1 MKNKRIFRILSMVLA
16 LTMVMTNVN
25 LTAFAME
32 DVQGVEVNNEV
43 VAEYDADVE
52 VDEVSGDAEVAESE
66 HEHENVV
73 EEDSGEAG
81 ESDGEGESDGV
92 ENTEESKDESI
103 ESTNGESVEGG
114 ESDGTEGE
122 SIENSE
128 NTDGVEGESGENSE
142 VEGTEGSDENG
153 EVDGTE
159 ESDKID
165 GTEGTEGESGESGE
179 VDGTENT
186 DGNGDVDGT
195 EEPDEKE
202 ENTEDGTEEDE
213 EAEAISY
220 EILDGADQTVAV
232 GESVRV
238 RVDADISKFQSV
250 EVDGAEV
257 ESSNYEV
264 TEGSTIVEFNSEY
277 VGSLESGE
285 HSVNVVFEDGTASTT
300 FTIEEDKATTHTVN
314 FYALQV
320 ISNDDIDGADE
331 PVESEDIVEYVN
343 VLTVEVTDGETI
355 EEYPEIENVDG
366 YEFLNGWTIGENGS
380 DIDNEHII
388 TEDLNLYAKYKEVDA
403 SYTVT
408 FYVLQEVGADSVDSV
423 DSVSS
428 NTEDSVDN
436 TNTTDVEYVQ
446 IKTVETVDGRIEEL
460 PEVSDVEGWKFNNVW
475 TVGKN
480 TDVKFNID
488 NNIEEDL
495 ELYASYD
502 EDREWK
508 IRFYVLEDC
517 KELDGSEETSEESAL
532 YNKFEDNMSN
542 NDIEYKYIKYME
554 IETVDRKIPEM
565 PVVEDEQP
573 EWSGNWV
580 DVETMENV
588 NADTVFEKDTDI
600 FAEYIDATADIPD
613 TREWNVNGTTYRAE
627 DAECMAFIYKGDIC
641 YDVIRY
647 SDGMVL
653 YVQSEYTADDL
664 NDTKIGTKYLKY
676 TDVVIKDSVSSV
688 WFEDVITELWG
699 THDAWSS
706 RTDVYSKYIKNYNS
720 DTGGSK
726 VDIVNTEVIPYRFD
740 GFTLDVSFNNVI
752 KIGNRCFSASTGEI
766 NITAD
771 LSKIVQVGDRSFYGT
786 YAKDIFLHG
795 RRHNLA
801 QCVSVGFSFNN
812 AVLDDG
818 AVVVLNSLKTAGS
831 DAFSIIG
838 YKDSVS
844 SIDDARIFDIPNGLP
859 VLESAGDYS
868 FSGPLQYVKFGDN
881 TTNVVNYPNMI
892 SAGRDALSWKL
903 YSACVKDD
911 GSLGYDATIEV
922 ILDIPN
928 IVSVGRGAFAM
939 RGLSQI
945 NDMPKLDVIY
955 DGAFTS
961 KTLRSCLQ
969 SYKDYKGYQTVIK
982 QDEKFSTIVG
992 VYPEDM
998 NDSNSPF
1005 YMIREMALFKLG
1017 DTNGHNLD
1025 LYNKCGI
1032 ITSGYSFNSEEGN
1045 HQYELDIEYIGDKL
1059 EISDVSD
1066 IGSLSLSD
1074 NDFKIKSKMS
1084 HYTESGRVFEDIEFT
1099 PAMCNFK
1106 KLSNFTDDDLVK
1118 YSNNDYRLLVEVNV
1132 TFTGFTAPPNT
1143 HLEHTRSTEYA
1154 WIPIKIVI
1162 VKVPTALKI
1171 TYLGDNELR
1180 EESIVNKDE
1189 IAIAATYQ
1197 ISYSDGTTEEV
1208 TEDLDINDFNLT
1220 DEDLTVKYG
1229 TNTITLNYTENGK
1242 TVSGSFEVTGLCTHQ
1257 NTTTT
1262 VTKQPTYWADGE
1274 EAEVCDQCYEEINV
1288 QTVARVE
1295 DTTAP
1300 EITIAIGNNEWKN
1313 FLNNISFGLLFK
1325 ERPEAKVSVTDNESG
1340 ITDVEYWIAAVGE
1353 EYLRNHNYQI
1363 VLGCTAKDNATT
1375 DFNNS
1380 TNMFWIV
1387 EDDGSPNTGDIRYS
1401 GSVSYSGEHKASH
1414 RDTIDMYHL
1423 NKFVIVHTRNAQGKE
1438 SWATSNGVVIDVY
1451 KPQVAIYDKVGDDVT
1466 GNDIVYDSTS
1476 DEDGA
1481 VVTCIS
1487 EFKMI
1492 VRDITAIKYEV
1503 KKDGVVLEAG
1513 TMDSFSVS
1521 NAGYGKEFEYTDAG
1535 TYAIKMIDKVG
1546 NVTTVNVVLDE
1557 LGHDYGEQTETWS
1570 ADYSEV
1576 TLKRVCSR
1584 DESHVLNETL
1594 TTTYVETKAPKCEE
1608 TGTGT
1613 YTGTPTKDGLTAVTK
1628 DVVVDATGHDWGT
1641 PVYTWQNNDSEVY
1654 AKAICNNDNSHII
1667 EETAT
1672 VTHDIIKPATCEED
1686 GSQGNVARFTKDVF
1700 EDQSKDA
1707 TVINK
1712 LGHDL
1717 KETIT
1722 VQPTLGGVEAVKKYD
1737 CQRDGCD
1744 YSKTTTEVTRTLTDV
1759 EIQPDTIEKF
1769 EGEKVAPEDI
1779 EKVVLKYH
1787 IEFDDGTEMDVTFE
1801 VTPDEI
1807 GEDGSIDDGKDG
1819 VPDGSVI
1826 IPDNDLTI
1834 SDTTVTVTINPTTGD
1849 PVIENFPINVSEH
1862 TYSTEW
1868 TVDKAPTCTE
1878 DGEKSH
1884 HCTDVGY
1891 EDLKKDVTKVD
1902 KLGHDLDDGTYYEPT
1917 FDRNGYTEKK
1927 CKRDGCDYSEVI
1939 QDFPSTQLVS
1949 VASIKGKIVDTNGN
1963 PVAGRVVALHSLLQV
1978 TTTNANGEF
1987 MFANVE
1993 AGSHKLIMTD
2003 YTDVSQ
2009 VTKENLDSI
2018 DVCAYITFD
2027 VDNLGFSNVV
2037 AEVIHDGVIDLAHSS
2052 IGTNG
2057 NVTLTIKAEE
2067 KPKPDKPSDGGNN
2080 DDNNDDD
2087 DDVNKHEEPD
2097 NTTNL
2102 TVFESQLTQPQLI
2115 QPQYNPVIY
2124 VGDDGK
2130 VLPDKLPQTGIDPF
2144 NPEGSVEAVTGKGD
2158 ELDAPTVIMFLF
2170 ALFMCG
2176 GLAWYE
2182 WNDRK
2187 KKGVK

>member
-1 MKNKRIFRILSMVLA
+1 MKNKRIFRVLSMVLA
-16 LTMVMTNVN
+16 LTMVVTNVN

-66 HEHENVV
+66 PEHENVV

-81 ESDGEGESDGV
+81 ESDDEGESDGV
-92 ENTEESKDESI
+92 DNTEEYKDESV
-103 ESTNGESVEGG
+103 ESTDGESADGG

-128 NTDGVEGESGENSE
+128 NTDGVEGESGEGNE

-165 GTEGTEGESGESGE
+165 GTEGTEGESGE

-186 DGNGDVDGT
+186 DGNGEVDGT
-195 EEPDEKE
+195 EESDEKE
-202 ENTEDGTEEDE
+202 ENTEDDTEEDE

-232 GESVRV
+232 GETVRV
-238 RVDADISKFQSV
+238 RVDAEISKFQSI

-257 ESSNYEV
+257 ESSNYEL
-264 TEGSTIVEFNSEY
+264 TEGSTIVEFNIEY
-277 VGSLESGE
+277 VGSLEVGE
-285 HSVNVVFEDGTASTT
+285 HNVNVVFEDGTASTT
-300 FTIEEDKATTHTVN
+300 FTIEEAKATTHTVN

-320 ISNDDIDGADE
+320 ISNTETDGADE
-331 PVESEDIVEYVN
+331 SVESDDVVEYVN
-343 VLTVEVTDGETI
+343 VLTVEVTDGEAI
-355 EEYPEIENVDG
+355 ENYPEIENVDG

-408 FYVLQEVGADSVDSV
+408 FYVLQEVGVDSV

-428 NTEDSVDN
+428 NTEDSMDN
-436 TNTTDVEYVQ
+436 TNVTDVEYVQ

-480 TDVKFNID
+480 TDIEFSID
-488 NNIEEDL
+488 NIIEEDL

-502 EDREWK
+502 EDREWN

-517 KELDGSEETSEESAL
+517 KELDGSDETSEESAL
-532 YNKFEDNMSN
+532 YDKFEDNISN

-554 IETVDRKIPEM
+554 IETVDRKIPEI
-565 PVVEDEQP
+565 PVVEDGQP

-613 TREWNVNGTTYRAE
+613 TREWNVNGNVYRAE
-627 DAECMAFIYKGDIC
+627 DAECMAFLYKYDTC

-647 SDGMVL
+647 SDGMLL
-653 YVQSEYTADDL
+653 YVQSKYTSDDL
-664 NDTKIGTKYLKY
+664 NDTTIGTKYLNY
-676 TDVVIKDSVSSV
+676 TDIVIKDAVSYV

-699 THDAWSS
+699 TYSAYNSS
-706 RTDVYSKYIKNYNS
+706 TGVYSKYIKDYNS
-720 DTGGSK
+720 DTGGST
-726 VDIVNTEVIPYRFD
+726 VNIVNTEVNPYHFD

-752 KIGNRCFSASTGEI
+752 KIGNCCFIADTGET

-771 LSKIVQVGDRSFYGT
+771 LSKIVQVGDRSFCGLYYT
-786 YAKDIFLHG
+786 NIFLHG

-801 QCVSVGFSFNN
+801 QCVSVGSSFNN

-818 AVVVLNSLKTAGS
+818 AVVVLDSLKTAGYN
-831 DAFSIIG
+831 AFNRIG
-838 YKDSVS
+838 YKGSLYS
-844 SIDDARIFDIPNGLP
+844 TDDARIFDIPNGLP
-859 VLESAGDYS
+859 ALESAGDDS
-868 FSGPLQYVKFGDN
+868 FGGPLQYVKFGDN

-892 SAGRDALSWKL
+892 SAGVNALSWDL

-911 GSLGYDATIEV
+911 GSLGYKATIEV

-928 IVSVGRGAFAM
+928 IVSVGNGAFAM
-939 RGLSQI
+939 DGLSQI
-945 NDMPKLDVIY
+945 NDMPKLDDISY
-955 DGAFTS
+955 GAFTC
-961 KTLRSCLQ
+961 KTIRRCLQ

-982 QDEKFSTIVG
+982 QDEKFTTIVG
-992 VYPEDM
+992 VYPEDRK
-998 NDSNSPF
+998 DSNSPF
-1005 YMIREMALFKLG
+1005 YMIFQMVLIKLG
-1017 DTNGHNLD
+1017 DTNGHQLD
-1025 LYNKCGI
+1025 LYDKCGI
-1032 ITSGYSFNSEEGN
+1032 ITSGYSFSSEEQY
-1045 HQYELDIEYIGDKL
+1045 HPYELDIEYIGDKL
-1059 EISDVSD
+1059 EMSDDSDV
-1066 IGSLSLSD
+1066 GSFSFSE

-1084 HYTESGRVFEDIEFT
+1084 HYTESGIVSEDIEFT

-1118 YSNNDYRLLVEVNV
+1118 YSNNDYRLRIEVNV
-1132 TFTGFTAPPNT
+1132 TFTEFYVPPNT
-1143 HLEHTRSTEYA
+1143 YMERTSRTGYVL
-1154 WIPIKIVI
+1154 IPIKTII
-1162 VKVPTALKI
+1162 SKVPTALKV
-1171 TYLGDNELR
+1171 TYLGADELQ
-1180 EESIVNKDE
+1180 EDAKVDKTE
-1189 IAIAATYQ
+1189 IAVAIEYEVTYN
-1197 ISYSDGTTEEV
+1197 DGTTEEV

-1274 EAEVCDQCYEEINV
+1274 EAEVCDQCDEKLNV
-1288 QTVARVE
+1288 QTVAKVE
-1295 DTTAP
+1295 DVTAP

-1325 ERPEAKVSVTDNESG
+1325 EKPEAKVSITDNESG
-1340 ITDVEYWIAAVGE
+1340 ITDIEYWIATVSE
-1353 EYLRNHNYQI
+1353 EYLRNHNYQM

-1380 TNMFWIV
+1380 TNMFWII
-1387 EDDGSPNTGDIRYS
+1387 EDDGSQNTADIRYN
-1401 GSVSYSGEHKASH
+1401 GRVSYSGEHKASH
-1414 RDTIDMYHL
+1414 KDTIDMYSL

-1438 SWATSNGVVIDVY
+1438 SWATSNGVVIDLT
-1451 KPQVAIYDKVGDDVT
+1451 KPQVEIYDKVGDDVT

-1492 VRDITAIKYEV
+1492 VHDMTNIKYEV

-1513 TMDSFSVS
+1513 TTDSSDVSDVS
-1521 NAGYGKEFEYTDAG
+1521 NGRHRKEFEYTDAG

-1557 LGHDYGEQTETWS
+1557 LGHDYGEQTATWS
-1570 ADYSEV
+1570 DDYSKV

-1584 DESHVLNETL
+1584 DESHVLSETL
-1594 TTTYVETKAPKCEE
+1594 TTTYVEIKAPKCEE

-1641 PVYTWQNNDSEVY
+1641 PVYTWKNNDSEVY

-1686 GSQGNVARFTKDVF
+1686 GSQGNVARFAKDVF

-1744 YSKTTTEVTRTLTDV
+1744 YSKTTTEVTRTLIDV

-1769 EGEKVAPEDI
+1769 EGEKVTPEDI

-1787 IEFDDGTEMDVTFE
+1787 IGFDDGTEMDVTFE

-1819 VPDGSVI
+1819 VPDGSVS
-1826 IPDNDLTI
+1826 IPDKDLTI
-1834 SDTTVTVTINPTTGD
+1834 SDTTVTVTINPTTGN
-1849 PVIENFPINVSEH
+1849 PVTENVPINVSEH

-1927 CKRDGCDYSEVI
+1927 CKRYGCDYSEVI

-1949 VASIKGKIVDTNGN
+1949 VASIKGKIVDTKGN
-1963 PVAGRVVALHSLLQV
+1963 PVVGRVVALHSLLQV
-1978 TTTNANGEF
+1978 TTTNASGEF

-2057 NVTLTIKAEE
+2057 DVTLTIKAEE

-2080 DDNNDDD
+2080 DDNNDDG
-2087 DDVNKHEEPD
+2087 NKHEEPG

-2115 QPQYNPVIY
+2115 QTQYNPVIY

-2144 NPEGSVEAVTGKGD
+2144 NPEGSIEVVTGKGD
-2158 ELDAPTVIMFLF
+2158 ELDAPTVIMLLF

-2182 WNDRK
+2182 LNDRK

>member
-66 HEHENVV
+66 SEHENVV
-73 EEDSGEAG
+73 EEDSGEA
-81 ESDGEGESDGV
+81 GESDGV

-142 VEGTEGSDENG
+142 VDGTDGSDENG
-153 EVDGTE
+153 EADGTE

-165 GTEGTEGESGESGE
+165 GTEGTEGESGE

-186 DGNGDVDGT
+186 DGNGEVDGT

-232 GESVRV
+232 GESVKV
-238 RVDADISKFQSV
+238 RVNADISKFQSV

-277 VGSLESGE
+277 VDSLESGE

-331 PVESEDIVEYVN
+331 SVESEDIVEYVN

-408 FYVLQEVGADSVDSV
+408 FYVLQEVGVDSV

-436 TNTTDVEYVQ
+436 TNVTDVEYVK

-532 YNKFEDNMSN
+532 YNKFEDNISN

-554 IETVDRKIPEM
+554 IETVDRKIPGM

-627 DAECMAFIYKGDIC
+627 DAECMAFLYKDDIC

-664 NDTKIGTKYLKY
+664 NDTKIGTKYLNY

-688 WFEDVITELWG
+688 WFEDSITSIDGFSWDNKSVTGSESDNVINNINIGTPFSFQGFELNVYLNNIVSIENYFLNSGSNDSEKVKVISIDCSKLINVSNHSLDVAVSDNYPVDFSNLENIGNGSCELTFPVRKYNGDWNNSTCECMYVVSGFPKLKNIGNNWMYSKILRVDSWADNIIEFPELVSIGDASLVNIGYEYYGYINHRDNLIYTEYTLNAPKLRSVGNSLHFEWKSLGNLPNLDSVKKGSFVNVSKQNHSLFVSTSDVYEQVLLDQYNNWNVVSGINNGKLDDTNPFYNFSYEVIHYGDVNGCESLLRDVSGIVKTGAKINYDTLHIEYTGVVLESGKLPETLDKNDFVMSVDITEQDENG
-699 THDAWSS
+699 D
-706 RTDVYSKYIKNYNS
+706 
-720 DTGGSK
+720 K
-726 VDIVNTEVIPYRFD
+726 VTRKI
-740 GFTLDVSFNNVI
+740 TLNPNMV
-752 KIGNRCFSASTGEI
+752 
-766 NITAD
+766 
-771 LSKIVQVGDRSFYGT
+771 SFYGIDKRPDENDT
-786 YAKDIFLHG
+786 RWNVNIAVCCWNSSLQGSYNFASYDI
-795 RRHNLA
+795 
-801 QCVSVGFSFNN
+801 Q
-812 AVLDDG
+812 
-818 AVVVLNSLKTAGS
+818 T
-831 DAFSIIG
+831 
-838 YKDSVS
+838 
-844 SIDDARIFDIPNGLP
+844 ID
-859 VLESAGDYS
+859 
-868 FSGPLQYVKFGDN
+868 
-881 TTNVVNYPNMI
+881 
-892 SAGRDALSWKL
+892 
-903 YSACVKDD
+903 
-911 GSLGYDATIEV
+911 
-922 ILDIPN
+922 
-928 IVSVGRGAFAM
+928 
-939 RGLSQI
+939 
-945 NDMPKLDVIY
+945 
-955 DGAFTS
+955 
-961 KTLRSCLQ
+961 
-969 SYKDYKGYQTVIK
+969 
-982 QDEKFSTIVG
+982 
-992 VYPEDM
+992 
-998 NDSNSPF
+998 
-1005 YMIREMALFKLG
+1005 
-1017 DTNGHNLD
+1017 
-1025 LYNKCGI
+1025 
-1032 ITSGYSFNSEEGN
+1032 
-1045 HQYELDIEYIGDKL
+1045 
-1059 EISDVSD
+1059 
-1066 IGSLSLSD
+1066 
-1074 NDFKIKSKMS
+1074 
-1084 HYTESGRVFEDIEFT
+1084 
-1099 PAMCNFK
+1099 
-1106 KLSNFTDDDLVK
+1106 
-1118 YSNNDYRLLVEVNV
+1118 
-1132 TFTGFTAPPNT
+1132 
-1143 HLEHTRSTEYA
+1143 
-1154 WIPIKIVI
+1154 IPIKTVI
-1162 VKVPTALKI
+1162 GKVPTALKI

-1197 ISYSDGTTEEV
+1197 ISYNDGTTKEV

-1274 EAEVCDQCYEEINV
+1274 EAEVCDQCDEKINV

-1300 EITIAIGNNEWKN
+1300 EITITIGNNEWKN

-1325 ERPEAKVSVTDNESG
+1325 ERTEAKVSVTDNESG
-1340 ITDVEYWIAAVGE
+1340 ITDVEYWIAAVSE

-1363 VLGCTAKDNATT
+1363 VLGCIAKDNATT

-1380 TNMFWIV
+1380 TLMFWIV
-1387 EDDGSPNTGDIRYS
+1387 EDDGSPNLGDINYI

-1414 RDTIDMYHL
+1414 RDTIDMYSF

-1438 SWATSNGVVIDVY
+1438 SWATSNGVVIDVT
-1451 KPQVAIYDKVGDDVT
+1451 KPHVGIYDKVGDDVT

-1492 VRDITAIKYEV
+1492 VRDMTAIKYEV

-1521 NAGYGKEFEYTDAG
+1521 NAGYRKEFEYTDAG

-1613 YTGTPTKDGLTAVTK
+1613 YTGTPTKDGLTSVTK
-1628 DVVVDATGHDWGT
+1628 DVVVDATGHDWGI

-1769 EGEKVAPEDI
+1769 EGEKVTPEDI

-1787 IEFDDGTEMDVTFE
+1787 IEFDDGTEMDVTFD

-1826 IPDNDLTI
+1826 IPDKDLTTT
-1834 SDTTVTVTINPTTGD
+1834 DTTVTVTINLTTGD
-1849 PVIENFPINVSEH
+1849 PVIENVPINVSEH

-2057 NVTLTIKAEE
+2057 DVTLTIKAEE

-2080 DDNNDDD
+2080 DDNND

>member
-1 MKNKRIFRILSMVLA
+1 MKNKRIFRVLSTVLA

-66 HEHENVV
+66 TEHENVV
-73 EEDSGEAG
+73 EEGSGEAG
-81 ESDGEGESDGV
+81 ESNGDGESDGV
-92 ENTEESKDESI
+92 ENTDESKDESI
-103 ESTNGESVEGG
+103 ESSDGEPVEGG
-114 ESDGTEGE
+114 ESDGTDGE
-122 SIENSE
+122 SVENSD

-142 VEGTEGSDENG
+142 VDGTDGSDENG

-186 DGNGDVDGT
+186 DGNGEVDGT
-195 EEPDEKE
+195 EESDEKE
-202 ENTEDGTEEDE
+202 DNTEDGTEEDE

-220 EILDGADQTVAV
+220 EILDGADQTVEV
-232 GESVRV
+232 GESVKV

-264 TEGSTIVEFNSEY
+264 TEGSTIVEFNIEY

-300 FTIEEDKATTHTVN
+300 FTIEEAKATTHTVN

-320 ISNDDIDGADE
+320 ISNAETDGADE
-331 PVESEDIVEYVN
+331 SVVSEDVVEYVN

-408 FYVLQEVGADSVDSV
+408 FYVLQEVDVDSV

-436 TNTTDVEYVQ
+436 TNATDVEYVQ

-475 TVGKN
+475 TVGRN
-480 TDVKFNID
+480 TDIEFSID
-488 NNIEEDL
+488 NTIEEDL

-627 DAECMAFIYKGDIC
+627 DAECMAFLYKDGIC

-647 SDGMVL
+647 TDGMLLLVPS
-653 YVQSEYTADDL
+653 VYTADDL
-664 NDTKIGTKYLKY
+664 NQYNIGSRYMQY
-676 TDVVIKDSVSSV
+676 SEVAVSGSVRAI
-688 WFEDVITELWG
+688 WFEDSIISFGSDSCNSKNAIGSESDVTINNVSVHMPFAFRGFVL
-699 THDAWSS
+699 
-706 RTDVYSKYIKNYNS
+706 DVYLNNVKHLSYTLNGVGEDISLKYIDTSNLVSLYESLNSCVVNDGYRFNFDSLEECHGSLKDCGYVSSNWDTPSSVTKVLYVPNGFPNLRILDDAYMSMYMLRVDTEDADIWTMPELEYIDGLVWPYPTWNSYNDGSKKQVLNFPKLKNLQSLLCDEVTDLGDMPYLETVGENALGVKETGYNS
-720 DTGGSK
+720 VQYRVYNPDTKDFDWSYKNLDANELKIYDPYSDSMLYANGDYENLKLPVYQYIKYGN
-726 VDIVNTEVIPYRFD
+726 VNGMEDELREKLGICNEVY
-740 GFTLDVSFNNVI
+740 TLNSRYV
-752 KIGNRCFSASTGEI
+752 
-766 NITAD
+766 
-771 LSKIVQVGDRSFYGT
+771 
-786 YAKDIFLHG
+786 
-795 RRHNLA
+795 
-801 QCVSVGFSFNN
+801 
-812 AVLDDG
+812 DDG
-818 AVVVLNSLKTAGS
+818 
-831 DAFSIIG
+831 
-838 YKDSVS
+838 SVS
-844 SIDDARIFDIPNGLP
+844 HNVGLKVKYNGTDYLYSDNLPDAISIDDFTFTLGIKKQYADGTKKLIEKELSKDQLSYYKIADKPDYKDDSNLVMRWNAQFVAAIPNNGLFGGKGFADSSIVVYGVP
-859 VLESAGDYS
+859 IAK
-868 FSGPLQYVKFGDN
+868 LQN
-881 TTNVVNYPNMI
+881 
-892 SAGRDALSWKL
+892 
-903 YSACVKDD
+903 KDIKE
-911 GSLGYDATIEV
+911 L
-922 ILDIPN
+922 
-928 IVSVGRGAFAM
+928 IV
-939 RGLSQI
+939 
-945 NDMPKLDVIY
+945 
-955 DGAFTS
+955 T
-961 KTLRSCLQ
+961 
-969 SYKDYKGYQTVIK
+969 
-982 QDEKFSTIVG
+982 
-992 VYPEDM
+992 
-998 NDSNSPF
+998 
-1005 YMIREMALFKLG
+1005 
-1017 DTNGHNLD
+1017 
-1025 LYNKCGI
+1025 
-1032 ITSGYSFNSEEGN
+1032 
-1045 HQYELDIEYIGDKL
+1045 YIGDEELHEDSIINKG
-1059 EISDVSD
+1059 D
-1066 IGSLSLSD
+1066 IAVAL
-1074 NDFKIKSKMS
+1074 KSSKK
-1084 HYTESGRVFEDIEFT
+1084 YYGPVGEDGR
-1099 PAMCNFK
+1099 PAINTNM
-1106 KLSNFTDDDLVK
+1106 SNFFNIDMID
-1118 YSNNDYRLLVEVNV
+1118 
-1132 TFTGFTAPPNT
+1132 
-1143 HLEHTRSTEYA
+1143 
-1154 WIPIKIVI
+1154 
-1162 VKVPTALKI
+1162 
-1171 TYLGDNELR
+1171 
-1180 EESIVNKDE
+1180 
-1189 IAIAATYQ
+1189 
-1197 ISYSDGTTEEV
+1197 
-1208 TEDLDINDFNLT
+1208 DLDINDFNLT

-1242 TVSGSFEVTGLCTHQ
+1242 TVTGSFEVTGLCTHQ

-1262 VTKQPTYWADGE
+1262 VIKQPTYWADGE
-1274 EAEVCDQCYEEINV
+1274 EAEVCDQCEEKLNV
-1288 QTVARVE
+1288 QTVARIE

-1325 ERPEAKVSVTDNESG
+1325 EKPEAKVSVTDNESG
-1340 ITDVEYWIAAVGE
+1340 VIDVEYWIATVSE
-1353 EYLRNHNYQI
+1353 EYLRNHNYQM
-1363 VLGCTAKDNATT
+1363 VLGCTAKDNDTT

-1387 EDDGSPNTGDIRYS
+1387 EDDGSQNTADISYS
-1401 GSVSYSGEHKASH
+1401 GSVSYSGEHKANH
-1414 RDTIDMYHL
+1414 KDTIDMYRL
-1423 NKFVIVHTRNAQGKE
+1423 NNFVIVHTRNAQGKE
-1438 SWATSNGVVIDVY
+1438 SWATSNGVVIDVT
-1451 KPQVAIYDKVGDDVT
+1451 KPQVEIYDKVGDDVT
-1466 GNDIVYDSTS
+1466 GNNMVYDSTS

-1492 VRDITAIKYEV
+1492 VSDMTAIKYEV

-1513 TMDSFSVS
+1513 TTDSSDVS
-1521 NAGYGKEFEYTDAG
+1521 NGRHSKEFEYTDAG

-1557 LGHDYGEQTETWS
+1557 LGHDYSEQTETWS
-1570 ADYSEV
+1570 DDYSEV

-1584 DESHVLNETL
+1584 DASHVLSEIL

-1654 AKAICNNDNSHII
+1654 AKATCNNDTSHII

-1686 GSQGNVARFTKDVF
+1686 GSQGSVARFTKDVF

-1769 EGEKVAPEDI
+1769 EGEKVTPEDI

-1787 IEFDDGTEMDVTFE
+1787 IVFDDGTEMDVVFE

-1819 VPDGSVI
+1819 VPDGSVS
-1826 IPDNDLTI
+1826 IPDKDLTI

-1849 PVIENFPINVSEH
+1849 LVTENVPINVSEH
-1862 TYSTEW
+1862 TYSTDW
-1868 TVDKAPTCTE
+1868 TVDKEPTCTE

-1949 VASIKGKIVDTNGN
+1949 VASIKGKIVDTKGN

-2057 NVTLTIKAEE
+2057 DVTLTIKAEE

-2080 DDNNDDD
+2080 DDNNDD
-2087 DDVNKHEEPD
+2087 VNKHEEPD

-2102 TVFESQLTQPQLI
+2102 TVFESQLTQTLLI

-2158 ELDAPTVIMFLF
+2158 ELDAPTVIMFLLT
-2170 ALFMCG
+2170 LFMCG

-2182 WNDRK
+2182 LNDRK